1 MQECMMSLKRQ
12 KIKSRIKK
20 DISRSDKKAAL
31 IKSNKSSNIDTE
43 YSRVPPNASASII
56 SYRAFGYD
64 IRTSIADLID
74 NSISAGAKNIWLEF
88 YWNGK
93 NSTISI
99 KDDGQGMTERML
111 EEAMRFGSINPLEKR
126 AHDDLGRF
134 GLGLKTASFSQCR
147 KLTVAS
153 KYNSKAAVIRSWDMD
168 YIIKWDD
175 WRLLKADERISE
187 DEFCEL
193 NKMDCGTIVLWENLD
208 RICGNCDVEDKKAHD
223 LFLDQAEHVK
233 KHIAMIFH
241 RYLERKRL
249 IIKVNGNPVEPWDPF
264 LRNENA
270 TQLLGEESLEIFG
283 DRINVNPYV
292 LPHHS
297 KISKHLY
304 NAAAGPKGW
313 IAQQGFYIYRNER
326 LIIAGSWLGLGIP
339 KEESYK
345 LARIQVDIPNSMDEE
360 WEIDVKKSVARPPSS
375 LRDDLKRIAKIT
387 RERAASIYRHRGKV
401 IARENSSDYIFL
413 WDKKLKHGKIFYS
426 INLQHPLVQDILN
439 NAEDPQRLHAFIRLI
454 EETVP
459 VPLIL
464 MTDEEIRDKHAM
476 PFENA
481 PKDDFR
487 IVITEVYKALLRS
500 GLTPPEARNRIAVM
514 EPFINYPEYV
524 VGVLDSIAG
533 DDIQ

>member
-1 MQECMMSLKRQ
+1 MMSLRHQ
-12 KIKSRIKK
+12 KIKRRIKNN
-20 DISRSDKKAAL
+20 I
-31 IKSNKSSNIDTE
+31 IKSGNKASSIKSKKPSNINDE
-43 YSRVPPNASASII
+43 YSCVPPNASASIV

-74 NSISAGAKNIWLEF
+74 NSISAGAKNVWLNL

-93 NSTISI
+93 NSTISLR
-99 KDDGQGMTERML
+99 DDGHGMTERTL
-111 EEAMRFGSINPLEKR
+111 EEAMRFGSKNPLEKR

-153 KYNSKAAVIRSWDMD
+153 KYNNETAVIRSWDMD
-168 YIIKWDD
+168 YILKWDD
-175 WRLLKADERISE
+175 WRLLKTDERIS
-187 DEFCEL
+187 DGEFCEL

-208 RICGNCDVEDKKAHD
+208 RICGNCNVEDEKAHD
-223 LFLDQAEHVK
+223 LFLDQAKDVK

-249 IIKVNGNPVEPWDPF
+249 TIKVNGNPVEPWDPF
-264 LRNENA
+264 LKNENA

-283 DRINVNPYV
+283 KRINVNPYV

-297 KISKHLY
+297 KINKHIY
-304 NAAAGPKGW
+304 NVAAGPKGW

-345 LARIQVDIPNSMDEE
+345 LARIQVDIPNSLDEE

-375 LRDDLKRIAKIT
+375 LRDDLKRIANIT
-387 RERAASIYRHRGKV
+387 IERAASIYRHRGKV
-401 IARENSSDYIFL
+401 IARENASNYIFL
-413 WDKKLKHGKIFYS
+413 WNKKVKHGKIFYS

-439 NAEDPQRLHAFIRLI
+439 NAENPQRLHAFIRLI
-454 EETVP
+454 EETIP

-464 MTDEEIRDKHAM
+464 MTDEETRDKHAM

-481 PKDDFR
+481 HKGDFR
-487 IVITEVYKALLRS
+487 TVIIEVYKALLRS
-500 GLTPPEARNRIAVM
+500 DLTPLEARNRIAVM
-514 EPFINYPEYV
+514 EPFINYTEYV
-524 VGVLDSIAG
+524 EDVLDSITG